1 LRKPQMLVV
10 TILALVVLAIATP
23 PASTQTLDVLHS
35 FAGETDGNYP
45 QGGVQTYTIL
55 HAFGGGTD
63 GADPNPIIGDA
74 DGNLYG
80 ATKFGGIPSC
90 GLDTCGTVFKID
102 SAGKET
108 VLYRFEGGDNGLG
121 PFAGLARDAKGN
133 LYGTTQGNGF
143 VGGAAVVFKVDPNG
157 QETTFDIAGENAC
170 CFDSPVAVD
179 ARGNLYGMSPY
190 GGQPNCG
197 LVRNDLGC
205 GTLFKV
211 TPSGKFK
218 VLHVFKGKD
227 GIQPEGGVVL
237 DAKGNIYGAAAYG
250 GNLKCDYPGWGM
262 PAGEGCGTIYKLEP
276 SGKFTILH
284 TFTGPGDGS
293 DPMGLIIDSAG
304 NLYGIADSGGDTI
317 KRTNWEYGLGTI
329 FKVDTSGKFS
339 VLFTFSPCTDPP
351 CTKGQVR
358 NSLYASHLVRD
369 SKGNLYGIQE
379 VNNCAFGGGC
389 IFRIDTKGKITD
401 LYDFT
406 QDQSGSPFYQQIGLV
421 LGSDGDF
428 YGSTPLGR
436 SLQPECDDE
445 GFQGCGSVFHI
456 TF

>member
-1 LRKPQMLVV
+1 MLRKRFSVNVRNTCAIVLV
-10 TILALVVLAIATP
+10 ALVLAATVATR
-23 PASTQTLDVLHS
+23 PARAQTFTVLHS
-35 FAGETDGNYP
+35 FA
-45 QGGVQTYTIL
+45 
-55 HAFGGGTD
+55 AGTD
-63 GADPNPIIGDA
+63 GAVPNPIIGDA
-74 DGNLYG
+74 QGNLYG
-80 ATKFGGIPSC
+80 TTKFGGITSC
-90 GLDTCGTVFKID
+90 ALDTCGTVFKID

-108 VLYRFEGGDNGLG
+108 VLYRFEGGDNGYG
-121 PFAGLARDAKGN
+121 PYAGLVRDAKGN

-157 QETTFDIAGENAC
+157 QETVPYVADGLSAC
-170 CFDSPVAVD
+170 CFDSPLALD
-179 ARGNLYGMSPY
+179 AKGNLYGMSPY
-190 GGQPNCG
+190 AGQPNCE
-197 LVRNDLGC
+197 VARNGVGC

-237 DAKGNIYGAAAYG
+237 DAQGNIYGTAAYG
-250 GNLKCDYPGWGM
+250 GKLTCNYPGWGQ
-262 PAGEGCGTIYKLEP
+262 PFGKGCGTVYKLEP

-284 TFTGPGDGS
+284 TFTGPNDGS
-293 DPMGLIIDSAG
+293 DPLGLTIDSAG

-317 KRTNWEYGLGTI
+317 KKTNWEYGLGTI
-329 FKVDTSGKFS
+329 FKVDTSGKYS

-369 SKGNLYGIQE
+369 TKGNLYGIE
-379 VNNCAFGGGC
+379 MVNNCAFGGGC
-389 IFRIDTKGKITD
+389 LFRIDTKGKITD

-406 QDQSGSPFYQQIGLV
+406 QDQSGAAIIPSMGLL

-428 YGSTPLGR
+428 YGSTPVGG
-436 SLQPECDDE
+436 SAEPECFDNIGE
-445 GFQGCGSVFHI
+445 ACGSVFHL